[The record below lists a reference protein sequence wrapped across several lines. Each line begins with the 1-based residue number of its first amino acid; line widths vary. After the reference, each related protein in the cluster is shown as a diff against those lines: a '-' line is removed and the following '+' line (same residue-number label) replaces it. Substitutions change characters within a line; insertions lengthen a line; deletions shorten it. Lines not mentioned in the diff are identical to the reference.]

1 MSEGLAK
8 ESRRAGTAE
17 YVTKDNTTIMRHTFW
32 QTLKVCQSFF
42 THTSPKSQK
51 SQKSYPSHQFKIQ
64 NSKFFSPKD
73 KAPKLI
79 NNEYKLTIEDLKLL
93 TKN

>member
-1 MSEGLAK
+1 MIN
-8 ESRRAGTAE
+8 
-17 YVTKDNTTIMRHTFW
+17 V
-32 QTLKVCQSFF
+32 QS
-42 THTSPKSQK
+42 THNANSK
-51 SQKSYPSHQFKIQ
+51 FRIQ
-64 NSKFFSPKD
+64 NSKFFSPKN

>member
-1 MSEGLAK
+1 MSEGWAK

-17 YVTKDNTTIMRHTFW
+17 YVTKDKSLCGSHRAGAAEYVKPVW
-32 QTLKVCQSFF
+32 LA
-42 THTSPKSQK
+42 PK
-51 SQKSYPSHQFKIQ
+51 
-64 NSKFFSPKD
+64 N

>member
-8 ESRRAGTAE
+8 DKSLCGSHRAGAAE
-17 YVTKDNTTIMRHTFW
+17 YVKPVR
-32 QTLKVCQSFF
+32 LA
-42 THTSPKSQK
+42 
-51 SQKSYPSHQFKIQ
+51 
-64 NSKFFSPKD
+64 PKD

-93 TKN
+93 TKD